1 MEKSAYQVLYEDV
14 YNLADN
20 FIRLY
25 KENNKVEYLDF
36 GISILR
42 TLVKKFPEVHSQG
55 TTTAQGTCSLST
67 DWLDHASF
75 RQVIDLLKTDVDDPV
90 AIQAI
95 HEVLECTV
103 TSNSNVE
110 PVIKCKS

>member
-1 MEKSAYQVLYEDV
+1 MEKSAYQVLYEDM
-14 YNLADN
+14 YDLADS

-25 KENNKVEYLDF
+25 KENNKVEYLDC

-42 TLVKKFPEVHSQG
+42 TLVKKFPEVYSEG
-55 TTTAQGTCSLST
+55 TMTAQGTYSLSK
-67 DWLDHASF
+67 DWLDYASF
-75 RQVIDLLKTDVDDPV
+75 RQVVNLLKTDVDDPV
-90 AIQAI
+90 ARQAI